1 MMLQLSWLCT
11 SPRSGSEPE
20 GDRNGLEEEKK
31 RKAIKKRR
39 EERRQRE
46 ESPKGKAKQQF
57 RFREMTARERA
68 QNFVAMS
75 GFPMPLLP

>member
-1 MMLQLSWLCT
+1 MLVQLSWLCT

-20 GDRNGLEEEKK
+20 GDRNGPQEEKK
-31 RKAIKKRR
+31 RKAKQERR
-39 EERRQRE
+39 EKRQQRVRE
-46 ESPKGKAKQQF
+46 ESPKAKGPW

-75 GFPMPLLP
+75 GVPMPLLP